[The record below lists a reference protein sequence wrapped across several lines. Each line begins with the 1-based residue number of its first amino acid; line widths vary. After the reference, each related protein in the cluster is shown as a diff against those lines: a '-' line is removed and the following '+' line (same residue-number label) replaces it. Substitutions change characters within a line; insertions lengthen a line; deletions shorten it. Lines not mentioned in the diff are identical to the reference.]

1 MSCGYQGYEFGAHY
15 PDSICCD
22 GYLWDAD
29 AYDDGMLTS
38 GGDIPCPACNRKT
51 WMDYYRDEIIECGM
65 EQAERKRGPK
75 TVKYGGYPR
84 LVLDDRKAMRTIR
97 RWLRRG
103 WYKGRKY
110 DAKEL
115 RKEAAQ

>member
-1 MSCGYQGYEFGAHY
+1 MGCGYQGHEFGAHY

-29 AYDDGMLTS
+29 AYEDGMLTN
-38 GGDIPCPACNRKT
+38 GGNIPCPACNRKA
-51 WMDYYRDEIIECGM
+51 WMDYYRDEIIECGA
-65 EQAERKRGPK
+65 EQADRKRGHK

-84 LVLDDRKAMRTIR
+84 LILDDRKAMRTIR

-103 WYKGRKY
+103 WYQGKKFEAEQRK
-110 DAKEL
+110 K
-115 RKEAAQ
+115 